1 MEARTEDGMT
11 PLHLAAILNSD
22 PTIIT
27 ILLDAGADA
36 AARDRK
42 GKTPWGYAKDNES
55 LRGTDAYWR
64 LNEARFE

>member
-1 MEARTEDGMT
+1 MT
-11 PLHLAAILNSD
+11 PLHIAAKANSD

-42 GKTPWGYAKDNES
+42 GKTPWDYARESES
-55 LRGTDAYWR
+55 LKGTDAYWR
-64 LNEARFE
+64 LNEGRFQ